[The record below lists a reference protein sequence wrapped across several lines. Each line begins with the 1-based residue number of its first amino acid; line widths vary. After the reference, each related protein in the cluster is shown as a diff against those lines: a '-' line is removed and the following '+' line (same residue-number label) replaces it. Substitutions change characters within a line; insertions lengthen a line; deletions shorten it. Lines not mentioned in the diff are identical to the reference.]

1 MLWQRSVLISDEH
14 TAARGCKV
22 RLRRDVCLN
31 LHIPR
36 LRRAV
41 SSGISGD
48 GITRK
53 NHAST
58 GSIPQPR
65 KPLHSFSSFL
75 RVIDPRLAVVE
86 VSNYLHQ
93 TSQFAQT
100 TLR

>member
-1 MLWQRSVLISDEH
+1 MLWQRSVLIGDED

-65 KPLHSFSSFL
+65 KPLHSFWSL
-75 RVIDPRLAVVE
+75 ICG
-86 VSNYLHQ
+86 
-93 TSQFAQT
+93 
-100 TLR
+100 